1 MEAARTS
8 ATSVNFNEVTLR
20 CIPEDYLLHIR
31 RREKLKSHLL
41 SFNPLKTKLV

>member
-1 MEAARTS
+1 MEAVRTS
-8 ATSVNFNEVTLR
+8 ATSVNFNEITLR
-20 CIPEDYLLHIR
+20 CIPEDYLHIR